1 MSLTTKT
8 LQEIQQLLISNLLMS
23 VNTGQTDIKKQ
34 IDPTLKNS
42 MIGGIVSSLSA
53 GFDDNNQLLKEILRQ
68 LFPQTATGDYLKFWG
83 QMRGLSIKSS
93 SKASGYIDF
102 TGTATTEVPTSSI
115 LQKSDGTEYET
126 LSTATI
132 STQSI
137 NITSLTR
144 IGDTAIATTANNHN
158 LATGLEVII
167 AGADQA
173 DYNITAS
180 IIVVNNTQFSFTVA
194 NAPTTPATGTINATA
209 TFGRVAIICRT
220 NGTVGNLGSG
230 SQLELVSPI
239 ENVND
244 FAIATY
250 EGIFA
255 GFDAETEDEYRTRV
269 LQAWSNNTG
278 NFTDVG
284 IEIFLKNKI
293 TAITRVWVYDATPS
307 AGYVSIYFVNDNELS
322 ILPNSTQIAE
332 AKAVIVNK
340 QTGIKPANT
349 DDAMVL
355 VYSPTPYYVDFT
367 FSSLTPNTPAMRLAI
382 TERLTDYFRSAEV
395 SLGKDIKQDTYKNVI
410 FSAIDEAGNSPT
422 FTLSLPS
429 ADIDVASNELPIL
442 RNITF

>member
-1 MSLTTKT
+1 
-8 LQEIQQLLISNLLMS
+8 
-23 VNTGQTDIKKQ
+23 
-34 IDPTLKNS
+34 
-42 MIGGIVSSLSA
+42 
-53 GFDDNNQLLKEILRQ
+53 
-68 LFPQTATGDYLKFWG
+68 
-83 QMRGLSIKSS
+83 
-93 SKASGYIDF
+93 
-102 TGTATTEVPTSSI
+102 VPTGSI

-144 IGDTAIATTANNHN
+144 IGATAIATTANNHN

-167 AGADQA
+167 AGANQTA
-173 DYNITAS
+173 YNITAS
-180 IIVVNNTQFSFTVA
+180 IIVISNTQFSFTVA

-209 TFGRVAIICRT
+209 TFGRVAVICRT

-239 ENVND
+239 EDVDD

-269 LQAWSNNTG
+269 LQAWSNNTS

-284 IEIFLKNKI
+284 IEIFLKNTI

-322 ILPNSTQIAE
+322 ILPNSTQIAQ
-332 AKAVIVNK
+332 AKAIIVDK

-367 FSSLTPNTPAMRLAI
+367 FSSLSPNTPAMKLAI

-395 SLGKDIKQDTYKNVI
+395 SLGKDIKQDTFKNVI
-410 FSAIDEAGNSPT
+410 FSAIDEAGNSPI